1 MSFAKSKFESVTIES
16 RGIVLFPDQE
26 SRCSYNYDMTQ
37 LASASRMKWSI
48 EPIEG
53 IDIKDVKFDVFQDQ
67 SGKDK
72 KLASNVTDGTVTA
85 FLSSSTLYI
94 ANVAGI
100 GKDIFFRITITP
112 TYDYK

>member
-1 MSFAKSKFESVTIES
+1 
-16 RGIVLFPDQE
+16 L
-26 SRCSYNYDMTQ
+26 
-37 LASASRMKWSI
+37 I

-100 GKDIFFRITITP
+100 GKDVFSGLQLLQHMIISKKSLERFFIRMHLGYTGMLT
-112 TYDYK
+112 